1 MKIKFIQMKFKYLLL
16 LIIVIIYSNDICA
29 QNNLNRITGL
39 SSTTASVAY
48 SLRQLS
54 TSYTGPLVRIKVA
67 SSFYDV
73 YPDATTYNFSL
84 SSKISAAITNYNDA
98 AAVAGTS
105 ALSSIITSSINATV
119 AAWYDQSGNGVH
131 VYSIN
136 ATAKII
142 TAGAIITMNGQP
154 TITFGGS
161 SASTYSSFTSSAT
174 VNYNTQTVATINAV
188 AQNSASTSDYSGIIS
203 TGDGGGW
210 GISYNPNTNTQ
221 QAYSSGVPTGTY
233 LYGYFIDGSGGLNA
247 SSLELT
253 TTSPKIVTGLV
264 NKTTQ
269 TSSIY
274 SNSSLKNSN
283 TSTTFVGPGNGTND
297 KIYVGQRGNFPNRNF
312 VGNISETFIF
322 NKILTTAEQTAL
334 ETSQAIFLPPSVTI
348 TSNPT
353 GSICPG
359 ATVTYTATTS
369 NIASP
374 SFQWYLN
381 GAAIT
386 SATASTY
393 STTTLTN
400 NDKITVIATPST
412 ASTNIVNG
420 PNLKSNLDAGNSS
433 SYSGSGTTWT
443 DLTGNGNKVTLT
455 GTGYTNVNGGG
466 ITFNTSSTYGTQTFA
481 SPPFNGDFTWS
492 SIYKAPPLNG
502 NGWDRIYST
511 GSYTA
516 FHVGHVNGRPLF
528 SFENWYP
535 GGAALNTSG
544 EATLTPGNYYMVT
557 FVRSGN
563 TLSSY
568 VQASPYGTNGTASG
582 AVIPVSPI
590 TVGKGP
596 DSEAWENGVMNVML
610 IYNYALSQ
618 AEIVQNV
625 NFYAS
630 RFGYGLSGYI
640 SNAITTTVSLT
651 TPVITV
657 SGEACTSKATLT
669 TPTGLSSYAW
679 YKDNVL
685 ISGATSNSYV
695 PSSIG
700 EYQVQVSNGTCT
712 AASLVTTVYNCVVNV
727 NGKIV
732 ANSNV
737 NASAINSPEG
747 GTNFGTGKDI
757 SGKLFNTTGISSII
771 GTIGSTTAVIGGV
784 ISPTNA
790 ITTSIGVIY
799 STDINFGT
807 YSTTTIQSNVPA
819 GSYSSTISGLTS
831 LTTYFAKSFIVNKAG
846 TSYGPVVTF
855 PTQANPILL
864 GSTYGGGVV
873 AYIYQS
879 VDPGYV
885 AGQMHGIIISNELL
899 NNRQTTKWTSESTPI
914 FSNATGAILGSGLTN
929 TNTIYNTIG
938 SSATA
943 VNLCLNYSVTVN
955 GISYSDWYLPSI
967 DEFKKMGEAAFA
979 SPKYSPLTTDIPWFF
994 QDTGV
999 PRALYLMTST
1009 EIDSN
1014 NVWLMKNNNYYDS
1027 QPKTYYQTN
1036 GYAAYV
1042 RAIRYF

>member
-1 MKIKFIQMKFKYLLL
+1 MKFKNLLL
-16 LIIVIIYSNDICA
+16 LIVVMIYSNYVNA
-29 QNNLNRITGL
+29 QNNLNKITGL

-54 TSYTGPLVRIKVA
+54 TSYTGPLVRIKVG

-73 YPDATTYNFSL
+73 YPDVATYNFSL
-84 SSKISAAITNYNDA
+84 NSKISAAITIYN
-98 AAVAGTS
+98 AAVSAESTS
-105 ALSSIITSSINATV
+105 ALSSIITSSVNATV
-119 AAWYDQSGNGVH
+119 AVWYDQSGNGVH
-131 VYSIN
+131 VYSSN
-136 ATAKII
+136 ANAKII
-142 TAGAIITMNGQP
+142 TLGSIITMNGQP
-154 TITFGGS
+154 TITFG
-161 SASTYSSFTSSAT
+161 TYSAGVNSAFTSSST
-174 VNYNTQTVATINAV
+174 VNYNTQTVATINSV
-188 AQNSASTSDYSGIIS
+188 AQNSNSSSDYSGIIS
-203 TGDGGGW
+203 TGDNGGW
-210 GISYNPNTNTQ
+210 GLSYNPNTNTQ
-221 QAYSSGVPTGTY
+221 QAYPYGTTGAY

-247 SSLELT
+247 STMELT
-253 TTSPKIVTGLV
+253 TTPKIVTGLV

-269 TSSIY
+269 NSSIY

-297 KIYVGQRGNFPNRNF
+297 KIYIGQRGNFSNRNF
-312 VGNISETFIF
+312 VGNISEIF
-322 NKILTTAEQTAL
+322 LFPKLLSASEQSAL
-334 ETSQAIFLPPSVTI
+334 ESSQAIFLPPSVTI

-381 GAAIT
+381 GVAIT
-386 SATASTY
+386 GAIASTY

-400 NDKITVIATPST
+400 NDKITVIATPSN
-412 ASTNIVNG
+412 APTNIVNG
-420 PNLKSNLDAGNSS
+420 PNLKANLDAGNSS

-466 ITFNTSSTYGTQTFA
+466 ITFSTSSTYGTQTFA
-481 SPPFNGDFTWS
+481 SPPFNSDFTWS
-492 SIYKAPPLNG
+492 SIYKAPPIDG

-535 GGAALNTSG
+535 GAAALNTNAES
-544 EATLTPGNYYMVT
+544 TLTPGNYYMVT

-590 TVGKGP
+590 TIGKGP
-596 DSEAWENGVMNVML
+596 DSQAWENGVMNVML

-625 NFYAS
+625 NYYAS

-651 TPVITV
+651 KPIISL

-669 TPTGLSSYAW
+669 TPSGLSSYAW

-695 PSSIG
+695 PTTIG
-700 EYQVQVSNGTCT
+700 GYQVQVSNGTCT
-712 AASLVTTVYNCVVNV
+712 AASLLTTVYNCVVNV

-732 ANSNV
+732 ASSNL
-737 NASAINSPEG
+737 NATAINSPEG
-747 GTNFGTGKDI
+747 GTNFGTGKEI
-757 SGKLFNTTGISSII
+757 SGKLASTLGLTTTV
-771 GTIGSTTAVIGGV
+771 GTIGSSSAILGGV

-790 ITTSIGVIY
+790 ITSSIGVLY
-799 STDINFGT
+799 STNANFST
-807 YSTTTIQSNVPA
+807 YSSTTIQSNITA
-819 GSYSSTISGLTS
+819 GTYTSTISGLAPS
-831 LTTYFAKSFIVNKAG
+831 TTYYAKSFIVNNAG
-846 TSYGPVVTF
+846 TSYGPIISFT
-855 PTQANPILL
+855 TSANPIAFKTTHQKGNHFFVVGGTLDL
-864 GSTYGGGVV
+864 ITSTSSQNLSAPY
-873 AYIYQS
+873 AWFQ
-879 VDPGYV
+879 
-885 AGQMHGIIISNELL
+885 
-899 NNRQTTKWTSESTPI
+899 
-914 FSNATGAILGSGLTN
+914 N
-929 TNTIYNTIG
+929 TNSAEESITGETYSIVSVPTIR
-938 SSATA
+938 SS
-943 VNLCLNYSVTVN
+943 
-955 GISYSDWYLPSI
+955 
-967 DEFKKMGEAAFA
+967 
-979 SPKYSPLTTDIPWFF
+979 
-994 QDTGV
+994 
-999 PRALYLMTST
+999 
-1009 EIDSN
+1009 
-1014 NVWLMKNNNYYDS
+1014 
-1027 QPKTYYQTN
+1027 
-1036 GYAAYV
+1036 
-1042 RAIRYF
+1042 

>member
-1 MKIKFIQMKFKYLLL
+1 MKFKNLLL
-16 LIIVIIYSNDICA
+16 LIVVMIYSNYVNA
-29 QNNLNRITGL
+29 QNNLNKITGL

-54 TSYTGPLVRIKVA
+54 TSYAGPLVRIKVG

-73 YPDATTYNFSL
+73 YPDVATYNFSL
-84 SSKISAAITNYNDA
+84 NSKISAAITIYN
-98 AAVAGTS
+98 AAVSAESTS
-105 ALSSIITSSINATV
+105 ALSSIITSSVNATV
-119 AAWYDQSGNGVH
+119 AVWYDQSGNGVH
-131 VYSIN
+131 VYSSN
-136 ATAKII
+136 ANAKII
-142 TAGAIITMNGQP
+142 TLGSIITMNGQP
-154 TITFGGS
+154 TITFG
-161 SASTYSSFTSSAT
+161 TYSAGVNSAFTSSST
-174 VNYNTQTVATINAV
+174 VNYNTQTVATINSV
-188 AQNSASTSDYSGIIS
+188 AQNSNSSSDYSGIIS
-203 TGDGGGW
+203 TGDNGGW
-210 GISYNPNTNTQ
+210 GLSYNPNTNTQ
-221 QAYSSGVPTGTY
+221 QAYPYGTTGAY

-247 SSLELT
+247 STMELT
-253 TTSPKIVTGLV
+253 TTPKIVTGLV

-269 TSSIY
+269 NSSIY

-297 KIYVGQRGNFPNRNF
+297 KIYIGQRGNFSNRNF
-312 VGNISETFIF
+312 VGNISEIF
-322 NKILTTAEQTAL
+322 LFPKLLSASEQSAL
-334 ETSQAIFLPPSVTI
+334 ESSQAIFLPPSVTI

-381 GAAIT
+381 GVAIT
-386 SATASTY
+386 GAIASTY

-400 NDKITVIATPST
+400 NDKITVIATPSN
-412 ASTNIVNG
+412 APTNIVNG
-420 PNLKSNLDAGNSS
+420 PNLKANLDAGNSS

-466 ITFNTSSTYGTQTFA
+466 ITFSTSSTYGTQTFA
-481 SPPFNGDFTWS
+481 SPPFNSDFTWS
-492 SIYKAPPLNG
+492 SIYKAPPIDG

-535 GGAALNTSG
+535 GAAALNTNAES
-544 EATLTPGNYYMVT
+544 TLTPGNYYMVT

-568 VQASPYGTNGTASG
+568 VQASPYGTNGTATG

-590 TVGKGP
+590 TIGKGP
-596 DSEAWENGVMNVML
+596 DSQAWENGVMNVML

-625 NFYAS
+625 NYYAS

-651 TPVITV
+651 KPIISL

-669 TPTGLSSYAW
+669 TPSGLSSYAW

-695 PSSIG
+695 PTTIG
-700 EYQVQVSNGTCT
+700 GYQVQVSNGTCT

-732 ANSNV
+732 ASSNL
-737 NASAINSPEG
+737 NATAINSPEG
-747 GTNFGTGKDI
+747 GTNFGTGKEI
-757 SGKLFNTTGISSII
+757 SGKLASTLGLTTTV
-771 GTIGSTTAVIGGV
+771 GTIGSSSAILGGV

-790 ITTSIGVIY
+790 ITSSIGVLY
-799 STDINFGT
+799 STNANFST
-807 YSTTTIQSNVPA
+807 YSSTTIQSNITA
-819 GSYSSTISGLTS
+819 GTYTSTISGLAPS
-831 LTTYFAKSFIVNKAG
+831 TTYYAKSFIVNNAG
-846 TSYGPVVTF
+846 TSYGPIISFT
-855 PTQANPILL
+855 TSANPIAFKTTHQKGNHFFVVGGTLDL
-864 GSTYGGGVV
+864 ITSTSSQNLSAPY
-873 AYIYQS
+873 AWFQ
-879 VDPGYV
+879 
-885 AGQMHGIIISNELL
+885 
-899 NNRQTTKWTSESTPI
+899 
-914 FSNATGAILGSGLTN
+914 N
-929 TNTIYNTIG
+929 TNSAEESITGETYSIVSVPTIR
-938 SSATA
+938 SS
-943 VNLCLNYSVTVN
+943 
-955 GISYSDWYLPSI
+955 
-967 DEFKKMGEAAFA
+967 
-979 SPKYSPLTTDIPWFF
+979 
-994 QDTGV
+994 
-999 PRALYLMTST
+999 
-1009 EIDSN
+1009 
-1014 NVWLMKNNNYYDS
+1014 
-1027 QPKTYYQTN
+1027 
-1036 GYAAYV
+1036 
-1042 RAIRYF
+1042 

>member
-1 MKIKFIQMKFKYLLL
+1 MKFKNLLL
-16 LIIVIIYSNDICA
+16 LIVVMIYSNYVNA
-29 QNNLNRITGL
+29 QNNLNKITGL

-54 TSYTGPLVRIKVA
+54 TSYAGPLVRIKVG

-73 YPDATTYNFSL
+73 YPDVATYNFSL
-84 SSKISAAITNYNDA
+84 NSKISAAITIYN
-98 AAVAGTS
+98 AAVSAESTS
-105 ALSSIITSSINATV
+105 ALSSIITSSVNATV
-119 AAWYDQSGNGVH
+119 AVWYDQSGNGVH
-131 VYSIN
+131 VYSSN
-136 ATAKII
+136 ANAKII
-142 TAGAIITMNGQP
+142 TLGSIITMNGQP
-154 TITFGGS
+154 TITFG
-161 SASTYSSFTSSAT
+161 TYSAGVNSAFTSSST
-174 VNYNTQTVATINAV
+174 VNYNTQTVATINSV
-188 AQNSASTSDYSGIIS
+188 AQNSNSSSDYSGIIS
-203 TGDGGGW
+203 TGDNGGW
-210 GISYNPNTNTQ
+210 GLSYNPNTNTQ
-221 QAYSSGVPTGTY
+221 QAYPYGTTGAY

-247 SSLELT
+247 STMELT
-253 TTSPKIVTGLV
+253 TTPKIVTGLV

-269 TSSIY
+269 NSSIY

-297 KIYVGQRGNFPNRNF
+297 KIYIGQRGNFSNRNF
-312 VGNISETFIF
+312 VGNISEIF
-322 NKILTTAEQTAL
+322 LFPKLLSASEQSAL
-334 ETSQAIFLPPSVTI
+334 ESSQAIFLPPSVTI

-381 GAAIT
+381 GVAIT
-386 SATASTY
+386 GAIASTY

-400 NDKITVIATPST
+400 NDKITVIATPSN
-412 ASTNIVNG
+412 APTNIVNG
-420 PNLKSNLDAGNSS
+420 PNLKANLDAGNSS

-466 ITFNTSSTYGTQTFA
+466 ITFSTSSTYGTQTFA
-481 SPPFNGDFTWS
+481 SPPFNSDFTWS
-492 SIYKAPPLNG
+492 SIYKAPPIDG

-535 GGAALNTSG
+535 GAAALNTNAES
-544 EATLTPGNYYMVT
+544 TLTPGNYYMVT

-590 TVGKGP
+590 TIGKGP
-596 DSEAWENGVMNVML
+596 DSQAWENGVMNVML

-625 NFYAS
+625 NYYAS

-651 TPVITV
+651 KPIISL

-669 TPTGLSSYAW
+669 TPSGLSSYAW

-695 PSSIG
+695 PTTIG
-700 EYQVQVSNGTCT
+700 GYQVQVSNGTCT
-712 AASLVTTVYNCVVNV
+712 AASLLTTVYNCVVNV

-732 ANSNV
+732 ASSNL
-737 NASAINSPEG
+737 NATAINSPEG
-747 GTNFGTGKDI
+747 GTNFGTGKEI
-757 SGKLFNTTGISSII
+757 SGKLASTLGLTTTV
-771 GTIGSTTAVIGGV
+771 GTIGSSSAILGGV

-790 ITTSIGVIY
+790 ITSSIGVLY
-799 STDINFGT
+799 STNANFST
-807 YSTTTIQSNVPA
+807 YSSTTIQSNITA
-819 GSYSSTISGLTS
+819 GTYTSTISGLAPS
-831 LTTYFAKSFIVNKAG
+831 TTYYAKSFIVNNAG
-846 TSYGPVVTF
+846 TSYGPIISFT
-855 PTQANPILL
+855 TSANPIAFKTTHQKGNHFFVVGGTLDL
-864 GSTYGGGVV
+864 ITSTSSQNLSAPY
-873 AYIYQS
+873 AWFQ
-879 VDPGYV
+879 
-885 AGQMHGIIISNELL
+885 
-899 NNRQTTKWTSESTPI
+899 
-914 FSNATGAILGSGLTN
+914 N
-929 TNTIYNTIG
+929 TNSAEESITGETYSIVSVPTIR
-938 SSATA
+938 SS
-943 VNLCLNYSVTVN
+943 
-955 GISYSDWYLPSI
+955 
-967 DEFKKMGEAAFA
+967 
-979 SPKYSPLTTDIPWFF
+979 
-994 QDTGV
+994 
-999 PRALYLMTST
+999 
-1009 EIDSN
+1009 
-1014 NVWLMKNNNYYDS
+1014 
-1027 QPKTYYQTN
+1027 
-1036 GYAAYV
+1036 
-1042 RAIRYF
+1042 

>member
-1 MKIKFIQMKFKYLLL
+1 MKFKNLLL
-16 LIIVIIYSNDICA
+16 LIVVMIYSNYVNA
-29 QNNLNRITGL
+29 QNNLNKITGL

-54 TSYTGPLVRIKVA
+54 TSYTGPLVRIKVG

-73 YPDATTYNFSL
+73 YPDVATYNFSL
-84 SSKISAAITNYNDA
+84 NSKISAAITIYN
-98 AAVAGTS
+98 AAVSAESTS
-105 ALSSIITSSINATV
+105 ALSSIINSSVNATV
-119 AAWYDQSGNGVH
+119 AVWYDQSGNGVH
-131 VYSIN
+131 VYSSN
-136 ATAKII
+136 ANAKII
-142 TAGAIITMNGQP
+142 TLGSIITMNGQP
-154 TITFGGS
+154 TITFG
-161 SASTYSSFTSSAT
+161 TYSAGVNSAFTSSST
-174 VNYNTQTVATINAV
+174 VNYNTQTVATINSV
-188 AQNSASTSDYSGIIS
+188 AQNSNSSSDYSGIIS
-203 TGDGGGW
+203 TGDNGGW
-210 GISYNPNTNTQ
+210 GLSYNPNTNTQ
-221 QAYSSGVPTGTY
+221 QAYPYGTTGAY

-247 SSLELT
+247 STMELT
-253 TTSPKIVTGLV
+253 TTPKIVTGLV

-269 TSSIY
+269 NSSIY

-297 KIYVGQRGNFPNRNF
+297 KIYIGQRGNFSNRNF
-312 VGNISETFIF
+312 VGNISEIF
-322 NKILTTAEQTAL
+322 LFPKLLSASEQSAL
-334 ETSQAIFLPPSVTI
+334 ESSQAIFLPPSVTI

-381 GAAIT
+381 GVAIT
-386 SATASTY
+386 GAIASTY

-400 NDKITVIATPST
+400 NDKITVIATPSN
-412 ASTNIVNG
+412 APTNIVNG
-420 PNLKSNLDAGNSS
+420 PNLKANLDAGNSS

-481 SPPFNGDFTWS
+481 SPPFNSDFTWS
-492 SIYKAPPLNG
+492 SIYKAPPIDG

-511 GSYTA
+511 GTYTA

-535 GGAALNTSG
+535 GAAALNTNAES
-544 EATLTPGNYYMVT
+544 TLTPGNYYMVT

-590 TVGKGP
+590 TIGKGP
-596 DSEAWENGVMNVML
+596 DSQAWENGVMNVML

-625 NFYAS
+625 NYYAS

-651 TPVITV
+651 KPIISL

-669 TPTGLSSYAW
+669 TPSGLSSYAW

-695 PSSIG
+695 PTTIG
-700 EYQVQVSNGTCT
+700 GYQVQVSNGTCT

-732 ANSNV
+732 ASSNL
-737 NASAINSPEG
+737 NATAINSPEG
-747 GTNFGTGKDI
+747 GTNFGIGKEI
-757 SGKLFNTTGISSII
+757 SGKLASTLGLTTTV
-771 GTIGSTTAVIGGV
+771 GTIGSSSAILGGV

-790 ITTSIGVIY
+790 ITSSIGVLY
-799 STDINFGT
+799 STNANFST
-807 YSTTTIQSNVPA
+807 YSSTTIQSNITA
-819 GSYSSTISGLTS
+819 GTYTSTISGLAPS
-831 LTTYFAKSFIVNKAG
+831 TTYYAKSFIVNNAG
-846 TSYGPVVTF
+846 TSYGPIISFT
-855 PTQANPILL
+855 TSANPIALKATHQKGNHFFVVG
-864 GSTYGGGVV
+864 GSLDLITSTSS
-873 AYIYQS
+873 QNL
-879 VDPGYV
+879 
-885 AGQMHGIIISNELL
+885 SNPYAWF
-899 NNRQTTKWTSESTPI
+899 Q
-914 FSNATGAILGSGLTN
+914 N
-929 TNTIYNTIG
+929 TNSAAENETGEIYSIVSVPTNR
-938 SSATA
+938 SS
-943 VNLCLNYSVTVN
+943 
-955 GISYSDWYLPSI
+955 
-967 DEFKKMGEAAFA
+967 
-979 SPKYSPLTTDIPWFF
+979 
-994 QDTGV
+994 
-999 PRALYLMTST
+999 
-1009 EIDSN
+1009 
-1014 NVWLMKNNNYYDS
+1014 
-1027 QPKTYYQTN
+1027 
-1036 GYAAYV
+1036 
-1042 RAIRYF
+1042 

>member
-1 MKIKFIQMKFKYLLL
+1 MKFKIFLL
-16 LIIVIIYSNDICA
+16 LIVVMIYSNYVNA
-29 QNNLNRITGL
+29 QNSLNKITGL

-48 SLRQLS
+48 ALRQLS
-54 TSYTGPLVRIKVA
+54 TSYTGPLVRIKVG

-73 YPDATTYNFSL
+73 YPDAAIYNFSL

-98 AAVAGTS
+98 VATAGTS

-119 AAWYDQSGNGVH
+119 AVWYDQSGNGVH
-131 VYSIN
+131 VYSSN
-136 ATAKII
+136 ANAKII
-142 TAGAIITMNGQP
+142 TLGSIITMNGQP
-154 TITFGGS
+154 TITFG
-161 SASTYSSFTSSAT
+161 TYSAGTNSAFTSSST
-174 VNYNTQTVATINAV
+174 VNYNTQTIATINSV
-188 AQNSASTSDYSGIIS
+188 AQNSSSSSDYSGIIS
-203 TGDGGGW
+203 TGDNGGW
-210 GISYNPNTNTQ
+210 GLSYNPNTNTQ
-221 QAYSSGVPTGTY
+221 QAYPYGTTGAY
-233 LYGYFIDGSGGLNA
+233 LYGYFVDGSGGLNA
-247 SSLELT
+247 SSMELST
-253 TTSPKIVTGLV
+253 TPKIVTGFV

-283 TSTTFVGPGNGTND
+283 TSPTFVGPANGTND
-297 KIYVGQRGNFPNRNF
+297 KIYLGQRGNFPNRNF
-312 VGNISETFIF
+312 VGNISEIFIF
-322 NKILTTAEQTAL
+322 PKSLSAAEQSAL
-334 ETSQAIFLPPSVTI
+334 ETSQVIFLPPSVTI

-369 NIASP
+369 NITSP

-381 GAAIT
+381 GVAIT
-386 SATASTY
+386 GAIASTY

-400 NDKITVIATPST
+400 NDKITVIATP
-412 ASTNIVNG
+412 ASAPTTIVSG
-420 PNLKSNLDAGNSS
+420 PNLKANLDAGNSS

-443 DLTGNGNKVTLT
+443 DLTGNGNKITLT
-455 GTGYTNVNGGG
+455 GTGYTSVNGGG
-466 ITFNTSSTYGTQTFA
+466 ITFNTISTYGTQTLA

-535 GGAALNTSG
+535 GAASLNTSA

-618 AEIVQNV
+618 SDIVQNV

-651 TPVITV
+651 KPIISV
-657 SGEACTSKATLT
+657 SGESCTSKATLT
-669 TPTGLSSYAW
+669 TPTGLLSYAW

-695 PSSIG
+695 PTTIG
-700 EYQVQVSNGTCT
+700 GYQVQVSNGTCT
-712 AASLVTTVYNCVVNV
+712 ATSLVTTVYNCVVNL

-732 ANSNV
+732 ASSNV
-737 NASAINSPEG
+737 NAAAINSPEG
-747 GTNFGTGKDI
+747 GTNFGTGKEI
-757 SGKLFNTTGISSII
+757 SGKLASTIGLTTTV
-771 GTIGSTTAVIGGV
+771 GTIGSSTAILGGV

-790 ITTSIGVIY
+790 ITFSIGVLY
-799 STDINFGT
+799 STNANFST
-807 YSTTTIQSNVPA
+807 YSSTTIQSNITA
-819 GSYSSTISGLTS
+819 GTYTSTISGLVPS
-831 LTTYFAKSFIVNKAG
+831 TTYYAKSFIVNNAG
-846 TSYGPVVTF
+846 TSYGPIISFTTSV
-855 PTQANPILL
+855 NPIAFK
-864 GSTYGGGVV
+864 TTHGGGIHFYVV
-873 AYIYQS
+873 GETLDLIT
-879 VDPGYV
+879 
-885 AGQMHGIIISNELL
+885 L
-899 NNRQTTKWTSESTPI
+899 TSDQ
-914 FSNATGAILGSGLTN
+914 A
-929 TNTIYNTIG
+929 
-938 SSATA
+938 SSAPYAWVQNTCSA
-943 VNLCLNYSVTVN
+943 AEN
-955 GISYSDWYLPSI
+955 
-967 DEFKKMGEAAFA
+967 EA
-979 SPKYSPLTTDIPWFF
+979 
-994 QDTGV
+994 G
-999 PRALYLMTST
+999 
-1009 EIDSN
+1009 
-1014 NVWLMKNNNYYDS
+1014 
-1027 QPKTYYQTN
+1027 KTYSIVS
-1036 GYAAYV
+1036 A
-1042 RAIRYF
+1042 RAINPFKL

>member
-1 MKIKFIQMKFKYLLL
+1 MKFKNLLL
-16 LIIVIIYSNDICA
+16 LIVVMIYSNYVNA
-29 QNNLNRITGL
+29 QNSLNKITGL

-54 TSYTGPLVRIKVA
+54 TSYTGPLVRIKVG

-73 YPDATTYNFSL
+73 YPDVATYNFSL
-84 SSKISAAITNYNDA
+84 NSKISAAITNYN
-98 AAVAGTS
+98 AAVAAESTS
-105 ALSSIITSSINATV
+105 TLSSVITSSVNATV

-131 VYSIN
+131 VYSSSAN
-136 ATAKII
+136 AKII
-142 TAGAIITMNGQP
+142 TLGSIITMNGQP
-154 TITFGGS
+154 TITFG
-161 SASTYSSFTSSAT
+161 TYSAGANSAFTSSST
-174 VNYNTQTVATINAV
+174 VNYNTQTVATINSV
-188 AQNSASTSDYSGIIS
+188 AQNSNSSSDYSGIIS
-203 TGDGGGW
+203 TGDNGGW
-210 GISYNPNTNTQ
+210 GLSYNPNTNTQ
-221 QAYSSGVPTGTY
+221 QAYPYGTTGAY
-233 LYGYFIDGSGGLNA
+233 LYGYFVDGSGGLNA
-247 SSLELT
+247 STRELT
-253 TTSPKIVTGLV
+253 TTAPKIVTGLV

-297 KIYVGQRGNFPNRNF
+297 KIYIGQRGNFPNRNF
-312 VGNISETFIF
+312 VGNISEIFIF
-322 NKILTTAEQTAL
+322 PKILSTAEQSAL
-334 ETSQAIFLPPSVTI
+334 EISQVIFLPPSVTI

-381 GAAIT
+381 GVAIT
-386 SATASTY
+386 GAIASTY

-400 NDKITVIATPST
+400 NDKITVIATPSSV
-412 ASTNIVNG
+412 STNIVNG

-433 SYSGSGTTWT
+433 SYSGSGNTWT

-466 ITFNTSSTYGTQTFA
+466 ITFSNSSTYGTQTFA
-481 SPPFNGDFTWS
+481 SPPFNSDFTWS
-492 SIYKAPPLNG
+492 SIYKAPPLDG

-535 GGAALNTSG
+535 GGATLNTSG
-544 EATLTPGNYYMVT
+544 EATLIPGNYYMVT

-590 TVGKGP
+590 TIGKGP
-596 DSEAWENGVMNVML
+596 DSQAWENGVMNVML

-640 SNAITTTVSLT
+640 SNAITTTVSLSN
-651 TPVITV
+651 PVITV
-657 SGEACTSKATLT
+657 SGEACTNKATLT
-669 TPTGLSSYAW
+669 TPSSLSSYAW

-685 ISGATSNSYV
+685 IPGATSNSYV
-695 PSSIG
+695 PTTIG
-700 EYQVQVSNGTCT
+700 GYQVQVSNGTCT

-732 ANSNV
+732 ASSNV
-737 NASAINSPEG
+737 NATAINSPEG
-747 GTNFGTGKDI
+747 GTNFGTGKEI
-757 SGKLFNTTGISSII
+757 SGKLASTIGLTTII
-771 GTIGSTTAVIGGV
+771 GTIGSSTVILGGV

-790 ITTSIGVIY
+790 ITSSIGVIF
-799 STDINFGT
+799 STNANFAT
-807 YSTTTIQSNVPA
+807 YSSTTIQSNITA
-819 GSYSSTISGLTS
+819 GTYTMTISGLTP
-831 LTTYFAKSFIVNKAG
+831 LTTYYAKSFIVNNAG
-846 TSYGPVVTF
+846 TSYGPVVSFTTSAAPIAF
-855 PTQANPILL
+855 KTTQ
-864 GSTYGGGVV
+864 GGG
-873 AYIYQS
+873 IHF
-879 VDPGYV
+879 YV
-885 AGQMHGIIISNELL
+885 FGETLDLINSTSD
-899 NNRQTTKWTSESTPI
+899 QTKS
-914 FSNATGAILGSGLTN
+914 
-929 TNTIYNTIG
+929 
-938 SSATA
+938 
-943 VNLCLNYSVTVN
+943 
-955 GISYSDWYLPSI
+955 
-967 DEFKKMGEAAFA
+967 
-979 SPKYSPLTTDIPWFF
+979 
-994 QDTGV
+994 
-999 PRALYLMTST
+999 
-1009 EIDSN
+1009 
-1014 NVWLMKNNNYYDS
+1014 
-1027 QPKTYYQTN
+1027 
-1036 GYAAYV
+1036 
-1042 RAIRYF
+1042 

>member
-1 MKIKFIQMKFKYLLL
+1 MKFKNLLL
-16 LIIVIIYSNDICA
+16 LIVVMIYSNYVNA
-29 QNNLNRITGL
+29 QNSLNKITGL

-54 TSYTGPLVRIKVA
+54 TSYTGPLVRIKVG

-73 YPDATTYNFSL
+73 YPDVATYNFSL
-84 SSKISAAITNYNDA
+84 NSKISAAITNYN
-98 AAVAGTS
+98 AAVAAESTS
-105 ALSSIITSSINATV
+105 TLSSVITSSVNATV

-131 VYSIN
+131 VYSSSAN
-136 ATAKII
+136 AKII
-142 TAGAIITMNGQP
+142 TLGSIITMNGQP
-154 TITFGGS
+154 TITFG
-161 SASTYSSFTSSAT
+161 TYSAGANSAFTSSST
-174 VNYNTQTVATINAV
+174 VNYNTQTVATINSV
-188 AQNSASTSDYSGIIS
+188 AQNSNSSSDYSGIIS
-203 TGDGGGW
+203 TGDNGGW
-210 GISYNPNTNTQ
+210 GLSYNPNTNTQ
-221 QAYSSGVPTGTY
+221 QAYPYGTTGAY
-233 LYGYFIDGSGGLNA
+233 LYGYFVDGSGGLNA
-247 SSLELT
+247 STMELT
-253 TTSPKIVTGLV
+253 TTAPKIVTGLV
-264 NKTTQ
+264 NKTNQ

-297 KIYVGQRGNFPNRNF
+297 KIYIGQRGNFPNRNF
-312 VGNISETFIF
+312 VGNISEIFIF
-322 NKILTTAEQTAL
+322 PKILSTAEQSAL
-334 ETSQAIFLPPSVTI
+334 EISQVIFLPPSVTI

-381 GAAIT
+381 GVAIT
-386 SATASTY
+386 GAIASTY

-400 NDKITVIATPST
+400 NDKITVIATPSSV
-412 ASTNIVNG
+412 STNIVNG

-433 SYSGSGTTWT
+433 SYSGSGNTWT

-466 ITFNTSSTYGTQTFA
+466 ITFSTSSTYGTQTFA
-481 SPPFNGDFTWS
+481 SPPFNSDFTWS
-492 SIYKAPPLNG
+492 SIYKAPPLDG

-535 GGAALNTSG
+535 GGATLNTSG

-590 TVGKGP
+590 TIGKGP
-596 DSEAWENGVMNVML
+596 DSQAWENGVMNVVL

-640 SNAITTTVSLT
+640 SNAITTTVSLS

-657 SGEACTSKATLT
+657 SGEACTNKATLT
-669 TPTGLSSYAW
+669 TPSSLSSYAW

-685 ISGATSNSYV
+685 IPGATSNSYV
-695 PSSIG
+695 PTTIG
-700 EYQVQVSNGTCT
+700 GYQVQVSNGTCT

-732 ANSNV
+732 ASSNV
-737 NASAINSPEG
+737 NATAINSPEG
-747 GTNFGTGKDI
+747 GTNFGTGKEI
-757 SGKLFNTTGISSII
+757 SGKLASTIGLTTII
-771 GTIGSTTAVIGGV
+771 GTIGSSTVILGGV

-790 ITTSIGVIY
+790 ITSSIGVIF
-799 STDINFGT
+799 STNANFAT
-807 YSTTTIQSNVPA
+807 YSSTTIQSNITA
-819 GSYSSTISGLTS
+819 GTYTRTISGLTP
-831 LTTYFAKSFIVNKAG
+831 LTTYYAKSFIVNNAG
-846 TSYGPVVTF
+846 TSYGPVVSFT
-855 PTQANPILL
+855 TSAAPIAFK
-864 GSTYGGGVV
+864 TTHGGGIQFYVFGETLDL
-873 AYIYQS
+873 INSNSDQS
-879 VDPGYV
+879 K
-885 AGQMHGIIISNELL
+885 S
-899 NNRQTTKWTSESTPI
+899 
-914 FSNATGAILGSGLTN
+914 
-929 TNTIYNTIG
+929 
-938 SSATA
+938 
-943 VNLCLNYSVTVN
+943 
-955 GISYSDWYLPSI
+955 
-967 DEFKKMGEAAFA
+967 
-979 SPKYSPLTTDIPWFF
+979 
-994 QDTGV
+994 
-999 PRALYLMTST
+999 
-1009 EIDSN
+1009 
-1014 NVWLMKNNNYYDS
+1014 
-1027 QPKTYYQTN
+1027 
-1036 GYAAYV
+1036 
-1042 RAIRYF
+1042 

>member
-1 MKIKFIQMKFKYLLL
+1 MKTKFIQKKLKYILIFGGVLLF
-16 LIIVIIYSNDICA
+16 SNTIRA
-29 QNNLNRITGL
+29 QNYLNKITGL

-73 YPDATTYNFSL
+73 YPDAATYNFSL
-84 SSKISAAITNYNDA
+84 SSKISAGLTNYNDA
-98 AAVAGTS
+98 VAVAGTS
-105 ALSSIITSSINATV
+105 ALSSIITSSVNATV
-119 AAWYDQSGNGVH
+119 AVWYDQSGNGVH
-131 VYSIN
+131 VYSSN

-142 TAGAIITMNGQP
+142 TLGSIITMNGQP
-154 TITFGGS
+154 TITFGTN
-161 SASTYSSFTSSAT
+161 SAFTSTSS
-174 VNYNTQTVATINAV
+174 VNYNAQTQATINAV
-188 AQNSASTSDYSGIIS
+188 AQNSNSISDYAGIIS
-203 TGDGGGW
+203 TGDNGGW
-210 GISYNPNTNTQ
+210 GIAYNPNINSQ

-233 LYGYFIDGSGGLNA
+233 LYGYFVDGSGGLNA

-253 TTSPKIVTGLV
+253 TTPKIVTGYV

-283 TSTTFVGPGNGTND
+283 TSTIFVNPTNGTLD
-297 KIYVGQRGNFPNRNF
+297 KIYVGQRGNFSNRNF

-322 NKILTTAEQTAL
+322 PKLLSAAEQSAL
-334 ETSQAIFLPPSVTI
+334 EASQVIFLPPSVTI

-369 NIASP
+369 NITSP

-381 GAAIT
+381 GVAIT
-386 SATASTY
+386 GAIASTY

-400 NDKITVIATPST
+400 NDKITVIATPPS
-412 ASTNIVNG
+412 APANIVNG
-420 PNLKSNLDAGNSS
+420 INLKANLDAGNSS

-481 SPPFNGDFTWS
+481 SPPYNGDFTWS

-657 SGEACTSKATLT
+657 SGEACTSKTTLT

-695 PSSIG
+695 PTSIG

-727 NGKIV
+727 NGKII
-732 ANSNV
+732 ASSNV
-737 NASAINSPEG
+737 NATAINSPEG
-747 GTNFGTGKDI
+747 GTNFGTGKEI
-757 SGKLFNTTGISSII
+757 SGKLASTIGLTTTI
-771 GTIGSTTAVIGGV
+771 GTIGYSSAILGGV

-790 ITTSIGVIY
+790 ISASIGVIY
-799 STDINFGT
+799 SINANFAT
-807 YSTTTIQSNVPA
+807 YSSTTIQSNITA
-819 GSYSSTISGLTS
+819 GTYTSTISGLTPS
-831 LTTYFAKSFIVNKAG
+831 TTYYAKSFIVNNAG
-846 TSYGPVVTF
+846 TSYGPIISFT
-855 PTQANPILL
+855 TSAAPIAFK
-864 GSTYGGGVV
+864 TTRGGGIHFYVV
-873 AYIYQS
+873 GETLDLI
-879 VDPGYV
+879 
-885 AGQMHGIIISNELL
+885 
-899 NNRQTTKWTSESTPI
+899 TSTSDQNSSTPSAW
-914 FSNATGAILGSGLTN
+914 FQN
-929 TNTIYNTIG
+929 T
-938 SSATA
+938 SSAA
-943 VNLCLNYSVTVN
+943 EN
-955 GISYSDWYLPSI
+955 
-967 DEFKKMGEAAFA
+967 EA
-979 SPKYSPLTTDIPWFF
+979 
-994 QDTGV
+994 G
-999 PRALYLMTST
+999 
-1009 EIDSN
+1009 
-1014 NVWLMKNNNYYDS
+1014 
-1027 QPKTYYQTN
+1027 KTYSIVS
-1036 GYAAYV
+1036 G
-1042 RAIRYF
+1042 IRSF

>member
-1 MKIKFIQMKFKYLLL
+1 MKTKFIQKKLKYILIFGGVLLF
-16 LIIVIIYSNDICA
+16 SNAIRA
-29 QNNLNRITGL
+29 QNYLNKITGL
-39 SSTTASVAY
+39 SSTSASVAY

-73 YPDATTYNFSL
+73 YPDAATYNFSL
-84 SSKISAAITNYNDA
+84 SSKISAGLTNYNDA
-98 AAVAGTS
+98 VAVAGTS
-105 ALSSIITSSINATV
+105 ALSSIITSSVNATV
-119 AAWYDQSGNGVH
+119 AVWYDQSGNGVH
-131 VYSIN
+131 VYSSSS
-136 ATAKII
+136 TAKII
-142 TAGAIITMNGQP
+142 TLGSIITMNGQP
-154 TITFGGS
+154 TITFG
-161 SASTYSSFTSSAT
+161 TYSAGTNSAFTSSLS
-174 VNYNTQTVATINAV
+174 VNFNTQTIATINSV
-188 AQNSASTSDYSGIIS
+188 AQNSSSSSDYSGIIS
-203 TGDGGGW
+203 TGDNGGW
-210 GISYNPNTNTQ
+210 GLSYNPNTNTQ
-221 QAYSSGVPTGTY
+221 QAYPYGTTGAY
-233 LYGYFIDGSGGLNA
+233 LYGYFVDGSGGLNA
-247 SSLELT
+247 SSMELST
-253 TTSPKIVTGLV
+253 TPKIVTGFV

-283 TSTTFVGPGNGTND
+283 TSTTFIGPGNGIND

-322 NKILTTAEQTAL
+322 PKLLSAAEQSAL
-334 ETSQAIFLPPSVTI
+334 ETSQVIFLPPSVTI

-369 NIASP
+369 NITSP

-381 GAAIT
+381 GVAIT
-386 SATASTY
+386 GAIASTY

-400 NDKITVIATPST
+400 NDKITVIATP
-412 ASTNIVNG
+412 ASAPTTIVSG
-420 PNLKSNLDAGNSS
+420 PNLKANLDAGNNS
-433 SYSGSGTTWT
+433 SYSGSGATWT

-455 GTGYTNVNGGG
+455 GTGYTSVNGGG

-492 SIYKAPPLNG
+492 SIYKAPPLDG

-535 GGAALNTSG
+535 GTASLNTSG

-563 TLSSY
+563 KLSSY

-582 AVIPVSPI
+582 AVIPVTPI

-596 DSEAWENGVMNVML
+596 DSQAWENGVMNVML

-640 SNAITTTVSLT
+640 SNAITTTISLT
-651 TPVITV
+651 TPVITL
-657 SGEACTSKATLT
+657 SGEACTNKATLT

-695 PSSIG
+695 PIAMG
-700 EYQVQVSNGTCT
+700 AYQVQVSNGTCT
-712 AASLVTTVYNCVVNV
+712 AASLVATVYNCAVNV

-732 ANSNV
+732 AGSSA

-747 GTNFGTGKDI
+747 GANFGTGKDI
-757 SGKLFNTTGISSII
+757 SGKLVSTIGLTTTI
-771 GTIGSTTAVIGGV
+771 GTIGSSTAILGGV
-784 ISPTNA
+784 ISPTTA
-790 ITTSIGVIY
+790 ITPNIGVQY
-799 STDINFGT
+799 STNASFSNYT
-807 YSTTTIQSNVPA
+807 NTTIQSNVSA
-819 GSYSSTISGLTS
+819 GTYTSTISGLTP
-831 LTTYFAKSFIVNKAG
+831 LTTYYAKSFIVNQAG
-846 TSYGPVVTF
+846 TSYGSVVSF
-855 PTQANPILL
+855 
-864 GSTYGGGVV
+864 
-873 AYIYQS
+873 
-879 VDPGYV
+879 
-885 AGQMHGIIISNELL
+885 
-899 NNRQTTKWTSESTPI
+899 TT
-914 FSNATGAILGSGLTN
+914 
-929 TNTIYNTIG
+929 
-938 SSATA
+938 SAA
-943 VNLCLNYSVTVN
+943 PN
-955 GISYSDWYLPSI
+955 
-967 DEFKKMGEAAFA
+967 
-979 SPKYSPLTTDIPWFF
+979 
-994 QDTGV
+994 
-999 PRALYLMTST
+999 
-1009 EIDSN
+1009 
-1014 NVWLMKNNNYYDS
+1014 
-1027 QPKTYYQTN
+1027 
-1036 GYAAYV
+1036 
-1042 RAIRYF
+1042 

>member
-1 MKIKFIQMKFKYLLL
+1 MKFKNLLL
-16 LIIVIIYSNDICA
+16 LIVVMIYSNYVNA
-29 QNNLNRITGL
+29 QNNLNKITGL

-54 TSYTGPLVRIKVA
+54 TSYAGPLVRIKVG

-73 YPDATTYNFSL
+73 YPDVATYNFSL
-84 SSKISAAITNYNDA
+84 NSKISAAITIYN
-98 AAVAGTS
+98 AAVSAESTS
-105 ALSSIITSSINATV
+105 ALSSIITSSVNATV
-119 AAWYDQSGNGVH
+119 AVWYDQSGNGVH
-131 VYSIN
+131 VYSSN
-136 ATAKII
+136 ANAKII
-142 TAGAIITMNGQP
+142 TLGSIITMNGQP
-154 TITFGGS
+154 TITFG
-161 SASTYSSFTSSAT
+161 TYSAGVNSAFTSSST
-174 VNYNTQTVATINAV
+174 VNYNTQTVATINSV
-188 AQNSASTSDYSGIIS
+188 AQNSNSSSDYSGIIS
-203 TGDGGGW
+203 TGDNGGW
-210 GISYNPNTNTQ
+210 GLSYNPNTNTQ
-221 QAYSSGVPTGTY
+221 QAYPYGTTGAY

-247 SSLELT
+247 STMELT
-253 TTSPKIVTGLV
+253 TTPKIVTGLV

-269 TSSIY
+269 NSSIY

-297 KIYVGQRGNFPNRNF
+297 KIYIGQRGNFSNRNF
-312 VGNISETFIF
+312 VGNISEIF
-322 NKILTTAEQTAL
+322 LFPKLLSASEQSAL
-334 ETSQAIFLPPSVTI
+334 ESSQAIFLPPSVTI

-381 GAAIT
+381 GVAIT
-386 SATASTY
+386 GAIASTY

-400 NDKITVIATPST
+400 NDKITVIATPSN
-412 ASTNIVNG
+412 APTNIVNG
-420 PNLKSNLDAGNSS
+420 PNLKANLDAGNSS

-466 ITFNTSSTYGTQTFA
+466 ITFSTSSTYGTQTFA
-481 SPPFNGDFTWS
+481 SPPFNSDFTWS
-492 SIYKAPPLNG
+492 SIYKAPPIDG

-535 GGAALNTSG
+535 GAAALNTNAES
-544 EATLTPGNYYMVT
+544 TLTPGNYYMVT

-590 TVGKGP
+590 TIGKGP
-596 DSEAWENGVMNVML
+596 DSQAWENGVMNVML

-625 NFYAS
+625 NYYAS

-651 TPVITV
+651 KPIISL

-669 TPTGLSSYAW
+669 TPSGLSSYAW

-695 PSSIG
+695 PTTIG
-700 EYQVQVSNGTCT
+700 GYQVQVSNGTCT

-732 ANSNV
+732 ASSNL
-737 NASAINSPEG
+737 NATAINSPEG
-747 GTNFGTGKDI
+747 GTNFGTGKEI
-757 SGKLFNTTGISSII
+757 SGKLASTLGLTTTV
-771 GTIGSTTAVIGGV
+771 GTIGSSSAILGGV

-790 ITTSIGVIY
+790 ITSSIGVLY
-799 STDINFGT
+799 STNANFST
-807 YSTTTIQSNVPA
+807 YSSTTIQSNITA
-819 GSYSSTISGLTS
+819 GTYTSTISGLAPS
-831 LTTYFAKSFIVNKAG
+831 TTYYAKSFIVNNAG
-846 TSYGPVVTF
+846 TSYGPIISFT
-855 PTQANPILL
+855 TSANPIAFKTTHQKGNHFFVVGGTLDL
-864 GSTYGGGVV
+864 ITSTSSQNLSAPY
-873 AYIYQS
+873 AWFQ
-879 VDPGYV
+879 
-885 AGQMHGIIISNELL
+885 
-899 NNRQTTKWTSESTPI
+899 
-914 FSNATGAILGSGLTN
+914 N
-929 TNTIYNTIG
+929 TNSAEESITGETYSIVSVPTIR
-938 SSATA
+938 SS
-943 VNLCLNYSVTVN
+943 
-955 GISYSDWYLPSI
+955 
-967 DEFKKMGEAAFA
+967 
-979 SPKYSPLTTDIPWFF
+979 
-994 QDTGV
+994 
-999 PRALYLMTST
+999 
-1009 EIDSN
+1009 
-1014 NVWLMKNNNYYDS
+1014 
-1027 QPKTYYQTN
+1027 
-1036 GYAAYV
+1036 
-1042 RAIRYF
+1042 

>member
-1 MKIKFIQMKFKYLLL
+1 MKTKFIQKKLKYILIFWGVLLF
-16 LIIVIIYSNDICA
+16 SNSIRA
-29 QNNLNRITGL
+29 QNYLNKITGL

-54 TSYTGPLVRIKVA
+54 NSYTGPLVRIKVA

-73 YPDATTYNFSL
+73 YPDAATYNFSL

-98 AAVAGTS
+98 VSAAGTS

-119 AAWYDQSGNGVH
+119 AVWYDQSGNGVH
-131 VYSIN
+131 VYSSSS
-136 ATAKII
+136 TAKII
-142 TAGAIITMNGQP
+142 TLGSIITMNGQP
-154 TITFGGS
+154 TITFSAGS
-161 SASTYSSFTSSAT
+161 TLTSSVT
-174 VNYNTQTVATINAV
+174 VNYSSQTQATINAV
-188 AQNSASTSDYSGIIS
+188 AQNVNSASDWSGIIS
-203 TGDGGGW
+203 TGENGGW
-210 GISYNPNTNTQ
+210 GISYNPFTNHQ
-221 QAYSSGVPTGTY
+221 VAYIGSTPTSTY
-233 LYGYFIDGSGGLNA
+233 VYGYYVDAGGTQNA
-247 SSLELT
+247 SSMQLT
-253 TTSPKIVTGLV
+253 TTPSIITGV
-264 NKTTQ
+264 ADKTAR

-274 SNSSLKNSN
+274 INSVLKNSN
-283 TSTTFVGPGNGTND
+283 STTFGNIQNGTSD
-297 KIYVGQRGNFPNRNF
+297 KIFIGQRGALVRNF
-312 VGNISETFIF
+312 IGNISETFIF
-322 NKILTTAEQTAL
+322 PKNLTAL
-334 ETSQAIFLPPSVTI
+334 EQSALEASQVIFLPPTVTI

-369 NIASP
+369 NITSP

-386 SATASTY
+386 GATASTY

-492 SIYKAPPLNG
+492 SIYKAPPLDG

-535 GGAALNTSG
+535 GAAALNTSG

-582 AVIPVSPI
+582 AVIPVTPI

-596 DSEAWENGVMNVML
+596 DSQAWENGVMNVML

-651 TPVITV
+651 KPIISI

-695 PSSIG
+695 PTSIG

-732 ANSNV
+732 ASSNV
-737 NASAINSPEG
+737 NATAINSPEG
-747 GTNFGTGKDI
+747 GTNFGTGKEI
-757 SGKLFNTTGISSII
+757 SGKLASTIGLTTTI
-771 GTIGSTTAVIGGV
+771 GTIGSSTAILGGV

-790 ITTSIGVIY
+790 ITSSIGVLY
-799 STDINFGT
+799 STNANFST
-807 YSTTTIQSNVPA
+807 YSSITIQSNVAA
-819 GSYSSTISGLTS
+819 GTYTSSVTGLTPS
-831 LTTYFAKSFIVNKAG
+831 TTYYAKSFIVNQAG
-846 TSYGPVVTF
+846 TSYGSVISFT
-855 PTQANPILL
+855 TSAAPIAFK
-864 GSTYGGGVV
+864 TTHGGGINFYVV
-873 AYIYQS
+873 A
-879 VDPGYV
+879 
-885 AGQMHGIIISNELL
+885 E
-899 NNRQTTKWTSESTPI
+899 
-914 FSNATGAILGSGLTN
+914 
-929 TNTIYNTIG
+929 TIDLI
-938 SSATA
+938 
-943 VNLCLNYSVTVN
+943 
-955 GISYSDWYLPSI
+955 
-967 DEFKKMGEAAFA
+967 
-979 SPKYSPLTTDIPWFF
+979 
-994 QDTGV
+994 
-999 PRALYLMTST
+999 TST
-1009 EIDSN
+1009 SD
-1014 NVWLMKNNNYYDS
+1014 
-1027 QPKTYYQTN
+1027 QTKS
-1036 GYAAYV
+1036 
-1042 RAIRYF
+1042 

>member
-1 MKIKFIQMKFKYLLL
+1 MKTKFIQKKLKYILIFWGVLLF
-16 LIIVIIYSNDICA
+16 SNSIRA
-29 QNNLNRITGL
+29 QNYLNKITGL

-73 YPDATTYNFSL
+73 YPDAATYNFSL
-84 SSKISAAITNYNDA
+84 SSKISAAITNYNN
-98 AAVAGTS
+98 AVSAAGTS

-119 AAWYDQSGNGVH
+119 AVWYDQSGNGIH
-131 VYSIN
+131 VYSSN

-142 TAGAIITMNGQP
+142 TLGSIITMNGQP
-154 TITFGGS
+154 TITFSAGS
-161 SASTYSSFTSSAT
+161 TLTSSVT
-174 VNYNTQTVATINAV
+174 VNYSSQTQATINAV
-188 AQNSASTSDYSGIIS
+188 AQNVNSASDWSGIIS
-203 TGDGGGW
+203 TGENGGW
-210 GISYNPNTNTQ
+210 GISYNPFTNHQ
-221 QAYSSGVPTGTY
+221 VAYIGSTPTSTY
-233 LYGYFIDGSGGLNA
+233 VYGYYVDAGGTQNA
-247 SSLELT
+247 SSMQLT
-253 TTSPKIVTGLV
+253 TTPSIITGV
-264 NKTTQ
+264 ADKTAR

-274 SNSSLKNSN
+274 INSVLKNSN
-283 TSTTFVGPGNGTND
+283 STTFGNIQNGTSD
-297 KIYVGQRGNFPNRNF
+297 KIFIGQRGALVRNF
-312 VGNISETFIF
+312 IGNISETFIF
-322 NKILTTAEQTAL
+322 PKNLTAIEQSAL
-334 ETSQAIFLPPSVTI
+334 EASQVIFLPPSVTI

-369 NIASP
+369 NITSP

-386 SATASTY
+386 GAIASTY
-393 STTTLTN
+393 ATTTLTN

-582 AVIPVSPI
+582 AVIPVTPI

-651 TPVITV
+651 KPIIYI

-695 PSSIG
+695 PTSIG

-732 ANSNV
+732 ASSNV
-737 NASAINSPEG
+737 NATAINSPEG
-747 GTNFGTGKDI
+747 GTNFGTGKEI
-757 SGKLFNTTGISSII
+757 SGKLASTIGLTTTI
-771 GTIGSTTAVIGGV
+771 GTIGSSTAILGGV

-790 ITTSIGVIY
+790 ITSSIGVLY
-799 STDINFGT
+799 STNANFST
-807 YSTTTIQSNVPA
+807 YSSITIQSNVAA
-819 GSYSSTISGLTS
+819 GTYTSSVTGLTPS
-831 LTTYFAKSFIVNKAG
+831 TTYYAKSFIVNNAG
-846 TSYGPVVTF
+846 TSYG
-855 PTQANPILL
+855 
-864 GSTYGGGVV
+864 
-873 AYIYQS
+873 S
-879 VDPGYV
+879 V
-885 AGQMHGIIISNELL
+885 ISF
-899 NNRQTTKWTSESTPI
+899 TTSATPI
-914 FSNATGAILGSGLTN
+914 AFKTTHGR
-929 TNTIYNTIG
+929 
-938 SSATA
+938 
-943 VNLCLNYSVTVN
+943 
-955 GISYSDWYLPSI
+955 GIRFYVV
-967 DEFKKMGEAAFA
+967 GET
-979 SPKYSPLTTDIPWFF
+979 LDLI
-994 QDTGV
+994 
-999 PRALYLMTST
+999 TST
-1009 EIDSN
+1009 SD
-1014 NVWLMKNNNYYDS
+1014 
-1027 QPKTYYQTN
+1027 QTKS
-1036 GYAAYV
+1036 
-1042 RAIRYF
+1042 

>member
-1 MKIKFIQMKFKYLLL
+1 MKFKNLLL
-16 LIIVIIYSNDICA
+16 LIVVMIYSNYVNA
-29 QNNLNRITGL
+29 QNNLNKITGL

-54 TSYTGPLVRIKVA
+54 TSYTGPLVRIKVG
-67 SSFYDV
+67 SSFYDI
-73 YPDATTYNFSL
+73 YPDVATNNFSL
-84 SSKISAAITNYNDA
+84 NSKISAAITIYN
-98 AAVAGTS
+98 AAVSAESTS
-105 ALSSIITSSINATV
+105 ALSSIITSSVNATV
-119 AAWYDQSGNGVH
+119 AVWYDQSGNGVH
-131 VYSIN
+131 VYSSN
-136 ATAKII
+136 ANAKII
-142 TAGAIITMNGQP
+142 TLGSIITMNGQP
-154 TITFGGS
+154 TITFG
-161 SASTYSSFTSSAT
+161 TYSAGVNSAFTSSST
-174 VNYNTQTVATINAV
+174 VNYNTQTVATINSV
-188 AQNSASTSDYSGIIS
+188 AQNSNSSSDYSGIIS
-203 TGDGGGW
+203 TGDNGGW
-210 GISYNPNTNTQ
+210 GLSYNPNTNTQ
-221 QAYSSGVPTGTY
+221 QAYPYGTTGAY

-247 SSLELT
+247 STMELT
-253 TTSPKIVTGLV
+253 TTPKIVTGLV

-269 TSSIY
+269 NSSIY

-297 KIYVGQRGNFPNRNF
+297 KIYIGQRGNFSNRNF
-312 VGNISETFIF
+312 VGNISEIF
-322 NKILTTAEQTAL
+322 LFPKLLSASEQSAL
-334 ETSQAIFLPPSVTI
+334 ESSQAIFLPPSVTI

-381 GAAIT
+381 GVAIT
-386 SATASTY
+386 GAIASTY

-400 NDKITVIATPST
+400 NDKITVIATPSN
-412 ASTNIVNG
+412 APTNIVNG
-420 PNLKSNLDAGNSS
+420 PNLKANLDAGNSS

-481 SPPFNGDFTWS
+481 SPPFNSDFTWS
-492 SIYKAPPLNG
+492 SIYKAPPIDG

-511 GSYTA
+511 GTYTA

-535 GGAALNTSG
+535 GTATLNTNAES
-544 EATLTPGNYYMVT
+544 TLTPGNYYMVT

-590 TVGKGP
+590 TIGKGP
-596 DSEAWENGVMNVML
+596 DSQAWENGVMNVML

-625 NFYAS
+625 NYYAS

-651 TPVITV
+651 KPIISL

-669 TPTGLSSYAW
+669 TPSGLSSYTW

-695 PSSIG
+695 PTTIG
-700 EYQVQVSNGTCT
+700 GYQVQVSNGTCT

-732 ANSNV
+732 ASSNL
-737 NASAINSPEG
+737 NATAINSPEG
-747 GTNFGTGKDI
+747 GTNFGTGKEI
-757 SGKLFNTTGISSII
+757 SGKLASTLGLTTTV
-771 GTIGSTTAVIGGV
+771 GTIGASTAILGGI

-790 ITTSIGVIY
+790 ITSSIGVLY
-799 STDINFGT
+799 STNANFST
-807 YSTTTIQSNVPA
+807 YSSTTIQSNITA
-819 GSYSSTISGLTS
+819 GTYTSTISGLAPS
-831 LTTYFAKSFIVNKAG
+831 TTYYAKSFIVNNAG
-846 TSYGPVVTF
+846 TSYGPIISFT
-855 PTQANPILL
+855 TSANPIAFKTTHQKGNHFFVVGGTLDL
-864 GSTYGGGVV
+864 ITSTSSQNLSAPY
-873 AYIYQS
+873 AWFQ
-879 VDPGYV
+879 
-885 AGQMHGIIISNELL
+885 
-899 NNRQTTKWTSESTPI
+899 
-914 FSNATGAILGSGLTN
+914 N
-929 TNTIYNTIG
+929 TNSAEENITGETYSIVSVPTIR
-938 SSATA
+938 SS
-943 VNLCLNYSVTVN
+943 
-955 GISYSDWYLPSI
+955 
-967 DEFKKMGEAAFA
+967 
-979 SPKYSPLTTDIPWFF
+979 
-994 QDTGV
+994 
-999 PRALYLMTST
+999 
-1009 EIDSN
+1009 
-1014 NVWLMKNNNYYDS
+1014 
-1027 QPKTYYQTN
+1027 
-1036 GYAAYV
+1036 
-1042 RAIRYF
+1042 